1 MLSIHS
7 ILYWN
12 QCIVLM
18 LITMTV
24 YSKNNYMYTIL
35 FSVNNTTTF
44 IASGAVFGVLL
55 ILALLVIIITVVV
68 FFSRRNHKDRV
79 SRGKNAW
86 IIPAVISC
94 VYSLINNKYSWLQ
107 YCSSDTWSLIIIL
120 STKLLTT
127 ITSVRALYY
136 THLSNKFNSSIM
148 TKFLRKKTTTTVN
161 CWQVLISK

>member
-1 MLSIHS
+1 
-7 ILYWN
+7 
-12 QCIVLM
+12 M

-107 YCSSDTWSLIIIL
+107 YCSSDT
-120 STKLLTT
+120 
-127 ITSVRALYY
+127 
-136 THLSNKFNSSIM
+136 
-148 TKFLRKKTTTTVN
+148 
-161 CWQVLISK
+161 